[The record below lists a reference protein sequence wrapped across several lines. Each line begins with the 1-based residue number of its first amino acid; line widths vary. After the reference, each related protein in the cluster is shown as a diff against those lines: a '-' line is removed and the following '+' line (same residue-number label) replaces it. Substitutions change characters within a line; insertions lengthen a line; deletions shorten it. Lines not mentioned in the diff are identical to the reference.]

1 MFWCP
6 LAEKFRIIIQ
16 MRTVLE
22 SEFIIVGNNSITEM
36 KEKTDVSFVPF
47 DAEWCEMHE
56 KAL

>member
-1 MFWCP
+1 MPSSGKVW
-6 LAEKFRIIIQ
+6 IIIQ
-16 MRTVLE
+16 TRTVLE